1 MRKALENHFSVNKPH
16 AVISSLPYYCNPAVA
31 KAARKG
37 NAHYFDLTED
47 VAVTQAVRRIARGAS
62 KAFVPQCGLAPG
74 FISIAANELAKH
86 FDELR
91 SIKLRVGALPQHPN
105 NVLKYSL
112 TWSTEGLINEY
123 GNACESVVDG
133 KIVDAAPLEG
143 LEEIEIDGTLYEAF
157 NTSGGL
163 GSLAESYGK
172 QCEQINYK
180 TMRYPGHCAQMRL
193 LMNDLK
199 LNSDRATLKRVLEH
213 AVPQTLQDVVIVY
226 AAVAG
231 KQDGE
236 LREENYVNKI
246 YPQMIAGR
254 LWSAIQV
261 TTAAGITAVVDLVL
275 ASPRKYQGFVAQ
287 EQFDLPEILDNRFG
301 QYYAPGGTKDLSSTV
316 VVSGQAG
323 HQRRRAS
330 ARKPCATRQFGEAQR
345 NERGQIRHQ
354 RRRRRHSQAARH
366 RFDQRRRVVGQP
378 RLVEGRRRQR
388 RSPRPI
394 PRPAKTLGAGAQR
407 HRHRL
412 RGTSCAA
419 SVEAAAA
426 WRSVPAPR
434 RGEAVRLL
442 GDALRAVKD
451 DLGALVTLENGK
463 IKAEGLGEV
472 QEMIDI
478 ADFAVGQSRMLYG
491 LTMHSERP
499 QHRMYEQWHPLGVVG
514 IISAFNFP
522 VAVWAWNA
530 FLAAICGNA
539 SVWKPSPKTPLTA
552 IAVQHI
558 CNKRDARAQTT
569 GDLPA
574 VHRRAAPNSPRVS
587 STTGAS
593 RWCRS
598 RARLRLAAMSRS
610 ASRAGSARACSSSAA
625 TTPSL
630 STRLRT

>member
-1 MRKALENHFSVNKPH
+1 MHKVLILGAGKIGALISGLLAESGDYDVTLGDVDSKAAEAVVQAQGSHHLRAVALDAKDAKALEQHVGTFKPH

-47 VAVTQAVRRIARGAS
+47 VEVTKAVRRIARGAS

-123 GNACESVVDG
+123 ANPCESVVDG
-133 KIVDAAPLEG
+133 KVVNAAPLEG

-199 LNSDRATLKRVLEH
+199 LNQDRATLKRVLEN

-246 YPQMIAGR
+246 YPQKIAGR

-261 TTAAGITAVVDLVL
+261 TTAAGITAVVDIVL
-275 ASPRKYQGFVAQ
+275 SNPRKFTGFVAQ
-287 EQFDLPEILDNRFG
+287 EQFDLPAILDNRFG
-301 QYYAPGGTKDLSSTV
+301 SYYAPGGTKDLSSEIV
-316 VVSGQAG
+316 VKGEAG
-323 HQRRRAS
+323 HQRRATQK
-330 ARKPCATRQFGEAQR
+330 KPGVDKSKA
-345 NERGQIRHQ
+345 
-354 RRRRRHSQAARH
+354 
-366 RFDQRRRVVGQP
+366 
-378 RLVEGRRRQR
+378 
-388 RSPRPI
+388 
-394 PRPAKTLGAGAQR
+394 
-407 HRHRL
+407 
-412 RGTSCAA
+412 
-419 SVEAAAA
+419 
-426 WRSVPAPR
+426 APR
-434 RGEAVRLL
+434 R
-442 GDALRAVKD
+442 K
-451 DLGALVTLENGK
+451 K
-463 IKAEGLGEV
+463 
-472 QEMIDI
+472 
-478 ADFAVGQSRMLYG
+478 
-491 LTMHSERP
+491 
-499 QHRMYEQWHPLGVVG
+499 
-514 IISAFNFP
+514 
-522 VAVWAWNA
+522 
-530 FLAAICGNA
+530 
-539 SVWKPSPKTPLTA
+539 
-552 IAVQHI
+552 
-558 CNKRDARAQTT
+558 
-569 GDLPA
+569 
-574 VHRRAAPNSPRVS
+574 
-587 STTGAS
+587 
-593 RWCRS
+593 
-598 RARLRLAAMSRS
+598 
-610 ASRAGSARACSSSAA
+610 
-625 TTPSL
+625 
-630 STRLRT
+630 